1 MPKAKRKLWE
11 VKISSGKTT
20 CKVSRSFVEVQ
31 TGDRI
36 RFRNRTAGKIHV
48 QVSENRLFG
57 NSMFTIQPNHDK
69 TVITHKV
76 GRGVYPYAVFC
87 EHKARFCIG
96 SSMPI
101 IIVPR

>member
-1 MPKAKRKLWE
+1 MPKAKRNLSE
-11 VKISSGKTT
+11 VKISSSKTT
-20 CKVSRSFVEVQ
+20 CKVSRPFVVVQ

-48 QVSENRLFG
+48 QVSENRLFAS
-57 NSMFTIQPNHDK
+57 SMFSILPSHEK
-69 TVITHKV
+69 TVVARKV
-76 GRGVYPYAVFC
+76 HRGVYPYAVFC